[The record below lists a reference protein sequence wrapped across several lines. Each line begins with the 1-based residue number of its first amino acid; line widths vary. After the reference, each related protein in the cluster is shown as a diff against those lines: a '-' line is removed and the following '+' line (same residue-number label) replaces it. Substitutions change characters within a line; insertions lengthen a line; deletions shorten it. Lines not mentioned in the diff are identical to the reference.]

1 MTVSVASSYG
11 VDHAPSPYWPTDI
24 RYDKSRKL
32 LTLVFNDGITF
43 ELAAEL
49 LRVESPSAE
58 VQGHGPGQKQLVA
71 GRRHVGITAIEP
83 VGNYAVRLIFDDLH
97 DTGLYSWRYLRDLGQ
112 RQEEIWQDYL
122 GRLKT
127 AGATRDP

>member
-1 MTVSVASSYG
+1 MTVSVAPSYG
-11 VDHAPSPYWPTDI
+11 EDHTPSPYWPTDI

-43 ELAAEL
+43 DLPAEL

-58 VQGHGPGQKQLVA
+58 VQGHGPGQKQLMA

-83 VGNYAVRLIFDDLH
+83 VGRYAIRLVFDDLH
-97 DTGLYSWRYLRDLGQ
+97 DTGLYS
-112 RQEEIWQDYL
+112 
-122 GRLKT
+122 
-127 AGATRDP
+127 